1 VKLTFVNHAGF
12 FLETAGTSIWCDP
25 WTKGKVVNNCCAL
38 YSPSW
43 QVPIERVEYIW
54 ISHEHPDHFNFPT
67 LKSVPETDRKRIT
80 VLYQRHSSPRV
91 VEALKKMGFDKIQE
105 LPQYGWVDLRPGVRI
120 LCGSVGTMDS
130 FLCVKSEGECI
141 LNLNDCICTDAQI
154 QYIKRLVG
162 RPTILMTQFS
172 FAQWIGNHADD
183 TDAVQQKIRELKYR
197 VFTFQ
202 PEFTVPM
209 ASFGYFC
216 NQENAWMN
224 KFMISPAR
232 VMSMGLPNVNFLY
245 PGDVWD
251 STKRTF
257 DTASAVARYMRDIES
272 LPIDPTP
279 QSVDNEKVRI
289 AIEGLLVFLK
299 KRFGQVVM
307 NRLKPFEVFTH
318 DTNGIFVVNPAKGRC
333 DVVEATPERTEK
345 ARYVMCSQV
354 AWYTFAHT
362 WGWNVVEGS
371 GTYLDRRFKDEGEDE
386 LWRRCI
392 TELSTDILR
401 FNNPS
406 RFFRT
411 LGFLWGKKFEILYHF
426 TGKPIS
432 DEAIQKAIP
441 RGPAGLPAG
450 SAAGA

>member
-1 VKLTFVNHAGF
+1 
-12 FLETAGTSIWCDP
+12 
-25 WTKGKVVNNCCAL
+25 
-38 YSPSW
+38 
-43 QVPIERVEYIW
+43 
-54 ISHEHPDHFNFPT
+54 
-67 LKSVPETDRKRIT
+67 
-80 VLYQRHSSPRV
+80 
-91 VEALKKMGFDKIQE
+91 
-105 LPQYGWVDLRPGVRI
+105 
-120 LCGSVGTMDS
+120 MDS
-130 FLCVKSEGECI
+130 FLCVKSEAECI

-162 RPTILMTQFS
+162 KPTILMTQFS

-197 VFTFQ
+197 IYTFQ

-232 VMSMGLPNVNFLY
+232 VMAMGLPNVNFLY
-245 PGDVWD
+245 PGDLWD
-251 STKRTF
+251 SKTRTF
-257 DTASAVARYMRDIES
+257 DTTNAVARYMKDIEN

-279 QSVDNEKVRI
+279 PPVKTEKVRE
-289 AIEGLLVFLK
+289 AVEYLLAALR
-299 KRFGQVVM
+299 KRFGTVVM
-307 NRLKPFEVFTH
+307 KRLKPFEVFAH
-318 DTNGIFVVNPAKGRC
+318 DTNKIFAVRPALGTCEAK
-333 DVVEATPERTEK
+333 DATPESAVA

-371 GTYLDRRFKDEGEDE
+371 GTYLDRRFKDEGENE

-401 FNNPS
+401 FDSPS

-432 DEAIQKAIP
+432 DEAIQKA
-441 RGPAGLPAG
+441 GPGGAAGLPAG